1 VDSEMVFVSNCC
13 PTQRAADKWES
24 ARFQA
29 FSTPQQDSV
38 FEPCPRPAHQQ
49 VTRAVSQ
56 LDRDKRRSIGKET
69 NKMNTSSVQVQDGV
83 FKRVLLLYGLFMLL
97 SNAAYLLAYYLLP
110 EGFLRGSPML
120 STARVVAS
128 SDTFWSEMAST
139 FLVNLGVV
147 TALSVILN
155 VLRVKGFSLG
165 YIWPIFLAIQSGV
178 VAGTNSFLL
187 SDLTQVNVRDGMA
200 ASLSVGGLE
209 FLGYRLIIASTVSLA
224 AYQFSSWTQLRPTK
238 LKNFRD
244 VRLSRAEVLCLIGG
258 IVLLLVAANIETV
271 RSAGL

>member
-1 VDSEMVFVSNCC
+1 
-13 PTQRAADKWES
+13 
-24 ARFQA
+24 
-29 FSTPQQDSV
+29 
-38 FEPCPRPAHQQ
+38 
-49 VTRAVSQ
+49 
-56 LDRDKRRSIGKET
+56 
-69 NKMNTSSVQVQDGV
+69 MNTSSVQAQDGV

-209 FLGYRLIIASTVSLA
+209 FLGYILIIASTVSLA

-244 VRLSRAEVLCLIGG
+244 VRLSRAEVLFLIGG
-258 IVLLLVAANIETV
+258 IVLLLVAAYIETV